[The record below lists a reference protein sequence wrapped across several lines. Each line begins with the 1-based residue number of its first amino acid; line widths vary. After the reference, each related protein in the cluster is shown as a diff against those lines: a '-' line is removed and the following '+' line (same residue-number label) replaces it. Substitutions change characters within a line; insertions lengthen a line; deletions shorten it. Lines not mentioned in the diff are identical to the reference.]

1 MSLVADS
8 STFLSNWLLLHEER
22 SVQRCTLASISHK
35 AWATGSARGGVGF
48 CCVDCVTPL
57 QGSFLFLEEVSG
69 GGWCSQTSFFTLV
82 DGGGG
87 GVRKGSEVSKD
98 LNVLEKKS
106 MWLPL

>member
-35 AWATGSARGGVGF
+35 AWATGSAQGGVGF

-69 GGWCSQTSFFTLV
+69 G
-82 DGGGG
+82 DGVLKPPSSPWLMVVVVGFGK
-87 GVRKGSEVSKD
+87 GV
-98 LNVLEKKS
+98 KS
-106 MWLPL
+106 AKI